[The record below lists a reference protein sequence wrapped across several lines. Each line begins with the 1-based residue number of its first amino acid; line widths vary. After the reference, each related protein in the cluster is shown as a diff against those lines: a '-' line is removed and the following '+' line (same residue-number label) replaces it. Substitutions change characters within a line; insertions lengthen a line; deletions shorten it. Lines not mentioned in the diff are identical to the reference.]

1 MDIAKTITDTIIQ
14 ELEKGTAPWVKPW
27 SEACEAYNPITG
39 TIYRGMNQIWLGMA
53 GLGRSNA
60 WLTFKQC
67 ALAQLR
73 VRKGSKGVPIVFWKP
88 LELTKKNNEGEDAL
102 KVVPMLRHYFVF
114 NADDVEGASFQRQS
128 GTLSGSVD
136 QAVTDVVAR
145 LGLAGGVQQA
155 SSAYYQATRDLIG
168 IPDIASFRS
177 VSDYAATLLHEAV
190 HATGHASRLDRKL
203 ANRFGS
209 EAYAFEELIAELG
222 AAMLCMKTG
231 IDGKLQHASYIES
244 WLKVLKQDKT
254 AIIKAASKAQAAMD
268 YLTAAVQ
275 EEELLAA

>member
-67 ALAQLR
+67 AQAQLR

-88 LELTKKNNEGEDAL
+88 LELTKKNNEGEDTL
-102 KVVPMLRHYFVF
+102 SIVPMLRHYFVF
-114 NADDVEGASFQRQS
+114 NADDVEGANFSKEGGALEGSIDSRVQS
-128 GTLSGSVD
+128 VID
-136 QAVTDVVAR
+136 R
-145 LGLAGGVQQA
+145 LQLANGVQTA
-155 SSAYYQATRDLIG
+155 SAAYYQATRDLIG
-168 IPDIASFRS
+168 MPALSSFRS
-177 VSDYAATLLHEAV
+177 LADYHATLLHEAV

>member
-1 MDIAKTITDTIIQ
+1 MDIAKTITDTIIA

-67 ALAQLR
+67 AQAQLR

-88 LELTKKNNEGEDAL
+88 LELTKKNNEGEDTL
-102 KVVPMLRHYFVF
+102 SVVPMLRHYFVF
-114 NADDVEGASFQRQS
+114 NADDVEGASFSRQS

-168 IPDIASFRS
+168 IPDLASFRS

-190 HATGHASRLDRKL
+190 HATGHTSRLDRPL
-203 ANRFGS
+203 RNRYGT
-209 EAYAFEELIAELG
+209 EAYAFEELVAELG
-222 AAMLCMKTG
+222 AAMLCMKCG
-231 IDGKLQHASYIES
+231 IDGQLQHSSYIAG
-244 WLKVLKQDKT
+244 WLKVLRDDKT
-254 AIIKAASKAQAAMD
+254 AIIKAASLAQKALDFLTEQQA
-268 YLTAAVQ
+268 T
-275 EEELLAA
+275 EELLAA